1 MFAWSAQAMLL
12 EAERS
17 PLLDQANALK
27 SAEKY
32 EDAEK
37 LYDEVLSTDP
47 DNLEALNGKDDC
59 RIMLE
64 PIIPM
69 QMLAIPMGYDDPEY
83 LELLKREEEAQT
95 PWDKRRAEIALDR
108 FQMKYMGRVFSEDE
122 DRFNQHVKE
131 IIDQA
136 IQKVKSGESSQKAYI
151 AAEKELNDLQSRAH
165 QNWKGHGPQI
175 IGPAINKLNQAY
187 QNNHYPIPTN
197 LLILSFDIATQE
209 SKEKDVYDVKVSVQ
223 NRFSYPVVLIDFQI
237 EGKEY
242 KDFSWQ
248 RPMYGVLNYNE
259 DTDRYYYNF
268 LSQQETIPKFNLAL
282 LFPDRTTNFQK
293 KMRIPDSG
301 LQATIQF
308 VVIDNE
314 TIGNVY
320 IVKESSGNNDVYEPA
335 DFRDL
340 KQRAKEDFFV
350 SEETIF
356 PGPDA
361 IIFNIDESKVRTQ
374 DFTL

>member
-1 MFAWSAQAMLL
+1 
-12 EAERS
+12 
-17 PLLDQANALK
+17 
-27 SAEKY
+27 
-32 EDAEK
+32 
-37 LYDEVLSTDP
+37 
-47 DNLEALNGKDDC
+47 
-59 RIMLE
+59 
-64 PIIPM
+64 
-69 QMLAIPMGYDDPEY
+69 
-83 LELLKREEEAQT
+83 
-95 PWDKRRAEIALDR
+95 
-108 FQMKYMGRVFSEDE
+108 
-122 DRFNQHVKE
+122 
-131 IIDQA
+131 
-136 IQKVKSGESSQKAYI
+136 
-151 AAEKELNDLQSRAH
+151 
-165 QNWKGHGPQI
+165 
-175 IGPAINKLNQAY
+175 
-187 QNNHYPIPTN
+187 
-197 LLILSFDIATQE
+197 
-209 SKEKDVYDVKVSVQ
+209 
-223 NRFSYPVVLIDFQI
+223 
-237 EGKEY
+237 
-242 KDFSWQ
+242 
-248 RPMYGVLNYNE
+248 
-259 DTDRYYYNF
+259 
-268 LSQQETIPKFNLAL
+268 QQETIPKFNLAL